1 MFIQKVIFLGVGEDS
16 AYCVPGT
23 VVEADNIMRVKTEGS
38 NPLGID
44 GGRTQSSGYI
54 KSAESN
60 HVSSVWSEGTSF
72 VRPRATRDW
81 SLEGILESE
90 GV

>member
-1 MFIQKVIFLGVGEDS
+1 MFIQKVFLGEVGEDS

-23 VVEADNIMRVKTEGS
+23 VVEADNIMRVKTDGS

-54 KSAESN
+54 ISAESN
-60 HVSSVWSEGTSF
+60 HVSSMSG
-72 VRPRATRDW
+72 VRALD
-81 SLEGILESE
+81 L
-90 GV
+90 

>member
-1 MFIQKVIFLGVGEDS
+1 MQSKGVPCLSKKVFFWGVGEDS

-23 VVEADNIMRVKTEGS
+23 VVEADNIMRVKTERS

-60 HVSSVWSEGTSF
+60 HVSSVS
-72 VRPRATRDW
+72 
-81 SLEGILESE
+81 
-90 GV
+90 GVKVLAL